1 MYQRTGPMI
10 DTDLFKQNLM
20 VSSLAMAADKFLK
33 PSNKHYLWSRLPN
46 NIFGVE
52 GIRARVGNFE
62 IPWTGSLFFPVPDL
76 EQSFNESLPN
86 IIDQRAL
93 EIFNYSQLT
102 GKKIVVMWSGGID
115 STCIL
120 SAFIKNLSAADLENI
135 VVCTSISGV
144 EENPYFYD
152 TLIRNRFQMLHL
164 QELNV
169 TTDFLQ
175 KNLLIHGDPG
185 DCILGPSISKYSSL
199 IATNQHLL
207 TWKDHRPML
216 YHLYYD
222 LHAPMFATWWVDKVS
237 DNLNELQ
244 NQGKFLNVKT
254 ISDWHWWNYFNFKWQ
269 DGVTRALSCCKK
281 NIKEKIGRDQLD
293 EYFKFCFFGHGNF
306 QVWSYQNLHNLIPT
320 NPTHHKK
327 LFKDYI
333 YELDKNSTYLTYK
346 QKVPSRM
353 PDRYR
358 PLVIDLDGVHHNYR
372 DPGMPE
378 LVSTVFEC

>member
-1 MYQRTGPMI
+1 M
-10 DTDLFKQNLM
+10 DN
-20 VSSLAMAADKFLK
+20 FLK
-33 PSNKHYLWSRLPN
+33 PSDKNYLWSRLGP

-62 IPWTGSLFFPVPDL
+62 IPWTSPLFFPVPDL
-76 EQSFNESLPN
+76 EQSFDKSLSH

-93 EIFNYSQLT
+93 EIFDHARLT
-102 GKKIVVMWSGGID
+102 GKNIVVMWSGGID

-135 VVCTSISGV
+135 VVCTSIPGI
-144 EENPYFYD
+144 EENPHFYN

-164 QELNV
+164 CDLNV

-185 DCILGPSISKYSSL
+185 DCIMGPSISKYSSL
-199 IATNQHLL
+199 FSTDQHLL
-207 TWKDHRPML
+207 TWKNHRTVLYDL
-216 YHLYYD
+216 YHD
-222 LHAPMFATWWVDKVS
+222 MHAPMFAAWWVNKVS
-237 DNLNELQ
+237 DNLEELQ

-269 DGVTRALSCCKK
+269 DGTTRALSCCKK
-281 NIKEKIGRDQLD
+281 DVKEKIGRAQLN
-293 EYFKFCFFGHGNF
+293 EYFKFCFFSNNDF
-306 QVWSYQNLHNLIPT
+306 QIWSYQNLHKLISTKPGD
-320 NPTHHKK
+320 HKK

-333 YELDKNSTYLTYK
+333 YELDKNPTYLNHK
-346 QKVPSRM
+346 QKVPSRL
-353 PDRYR
+353 PNRYR
-358 PLVIDLDGVHHNYR
+358 PLVIDLDGVHYNYR

-378 LVSTVFEC
+378 LVRKVLEC